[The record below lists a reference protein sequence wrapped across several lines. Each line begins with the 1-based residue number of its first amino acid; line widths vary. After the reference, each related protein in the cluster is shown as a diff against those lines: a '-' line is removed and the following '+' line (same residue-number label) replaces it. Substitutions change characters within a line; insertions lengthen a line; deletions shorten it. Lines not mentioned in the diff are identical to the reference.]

1 MTRNRNSV
9 FVLLTLLEN
18 TVLSDTI
25 NHPSQLMETSLA
37 PIMVY
42 LKITSTKVLQR

>member
-1 MTRNRNSV
+1 M
-9 FVLLTLLEN
+9 FVSFEIVEN

>member
-1 MTRNRNSV
+1 M
-9 FVLLTLLEN
+9 LEN
-18 TVLSDTI
+18 ITVLSDTI